1 MKYYLRHNS
10 PTNLNGTYNGAT
22 LQLPPN
28 VDTLCDSKAQANAI
42 AQDLN
47 VPLLNY
53 TVEVVEKE
61 EE

>member
-22 LQLPPN
+22 LQLPPDR
-28 VDTLCDSKAQANAI
+28 DTLCDSKEQAETI

-47 VPLLNY
+47 STLVRY
-53 TVEVVEKE
+53 KVEIVEVE
-61 EE
+61 E